1 MQHKPILKF
10 ALVVAALSSGLA
22 AGQDVRREDRQAD
35 RQADRPVDRQADRRA
50 DAPQAPEAEVRLALP
65 RNADGTVNESA
76 LTAEIRSR
84 LAAGATELQ
93 FRGLTGQDV
102 ARLFLDAKDTLLADL
117 GALLPNDGVERSVR
131 LRGAV
136 DARVQR
142 NDEGELRARIE
153 NIDLGTLTPQQRA
166 DLARQLASEAGLD
179 RLRIRGTDA
188 KGNRVR
194 LEFRDGV
201 LRNETRGNSGPGRG
215 ERIARADRPERAE
228 RAERAERPER
238 AERAERVERAERPER
253 SGNSG
258 RH

>member
-1 MQHKPILKF
+1 MKKIVSPL
-10 ALVVAALSSGLA
+10 VAAALA
-22 AGQDVRREDRQAD
+22 ALAGIAAAQDVRQEDR
-35 RQADRPVDRQADRRA
+35 RLDRQADRREDRRV
-50 DAPQAPEAEVRLALP
+50 DAAQAPEAEVRLALP
-65 RNADGTVNESA
+65 RNADGTVNEPA

-93 FRGLTGQDV
+93 FRGLSGQDV
-102 ARLFLDAKDTLLADL
+102 ARLLLDARDTLLTDL
-117 GALLPNDGVERSVR
+117 AALLPNDGVERSVR

-136 DARVQR
+136 DARLQR

-166 DLARQLASEAGLD
+166 DLARQLASAAGLD

-188 KGNRVR
+188 NGNRVR

-201 LRNETRGNSGPGRG
+201 LRNEARGNSGPGRG